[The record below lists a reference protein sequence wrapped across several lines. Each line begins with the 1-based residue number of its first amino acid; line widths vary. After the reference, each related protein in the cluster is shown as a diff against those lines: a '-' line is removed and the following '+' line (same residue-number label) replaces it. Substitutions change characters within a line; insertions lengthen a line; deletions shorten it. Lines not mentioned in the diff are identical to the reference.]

1 MCATL
6 RGELLRGICEP
17 QINVE
22 KVSFVLAMFSEAEKV
37 GEYTIKGGWSW
48 RDDHVS
54 KIRGP
59 KSIYT
64 TRASLTKGLTVM
76 I

>member
-1 MCATL
+1 MNSL
-6 RGELLRGICEP
+6 GESASHRST
-17 QINVE
+17 VE